1 MHAGPFADA
10 HSARGRRKQAAYV
23 TVFGRET
30 DRERGDDHVTRASG
44 AIERVHEIGHDGQ
57 HEHRGK
63 RDSRHGI
70 ERETGERRDQ
80 KSRDLPAGRNVSSGE
95 SHSKGH
101 GLERGGEFQHE
112 IVRESEHGK
121 AAEPKQKTPDF
132 DLGLRLSPP
141 RFRPSHRRRRPRN
154 RAVRSA
160 RPSVFTVPGMRP
172 SIAATDGQGRSAVPW
187 GRQEPPGQ
195 SWKRYPRVV
204 DVRGGR
210 PELAKRHWRH
220 YPLIGQAAI
229 EPLVA
234 TKASAPANES
244 SQMRPSHSSSVFLS
258 PDHAQADVRNERTG
272 ETP

>member
-10 HSARGRRKQAAYV
+10 QIARGRRKQTAYL

-44 AIERVHEIGHDGQ
+44 ATDRGHEIGCDGQ

-70 ERETGERRDQ
+70 DREVHRERETGERRDQ
-80 KSRDLPAGRNVSSGE
+80 KSRDRFAGRDAGGGE

-101 GLERGGEFQHE
+101 GLEHGGERQHE

-132 DLGLRLSPP
+132 DLGLWPSPL
-141 RFRPSHRRRRPRN
+141 RFRPRHRRRRPRN
-154 RAVRSA
+154 RRAARSA

-172 SIAATDGQGRSAVPW
+172 SIAATDVQGRSAVLW
-187 GRQEPPGQ
+187 GRQEPPPGNHGNGT
-195 SWKRYPRVV
+195 
-204 DVRGGR
+204 RG
-210 PELAKRHWRH
+210 
-220 YPLIGQAAI
+220 
-229 EPLVA
+229 
-234 TKASAPANES
+234 
-244 SQMRPSHSSSVFLS
+244 
-258 PDHAQADVRNERTG
+258 
-272 ETP
+272 